1 MTQPDLEVA
10 VNRVLRHR
18 LDRAGFTV
26 TDASAEHVVFER
38 GRNALRLDYNI
49 EDLPRPWLSVRIGRS
64 IAPGALPAF
73 VALWRVFP
81 NDFELKNPQRLLFVT
96 QEQLEERL
104 VYFRDTWVSTYVVP
118 ALTSETMLP
127 DALLVQEREL
137 MAEHEAMKRE
147 QQLKTARSLFEDKDY
162 RGVIDAYVVAGLDDL
177 AAADRRRLATSRR
190 RLGD

>member
-26 TDASAEHVVFER
+26 TDARAEHVVFER
-38 GRNALRLDYNI
+38 GRNALSLDYNI

-64 IAPGALPAF
+64 VAPGALPAF

-81 NDFELKNPQRLLFVT
+81 NDFELQSPQRLLFVT

-104 VYFRDTWVSTYVVP
+104 VYVRDTWVSTYVVP

-137 MAEHEAMKRE
+137 MAEHEG
-147 QQLKTARSLFEDKDY
+147 SLT
-162 RGVIDAYVVAGLDDL
+162 RVSGHL
-177 AAADRRRLATSRR
+177 
-190 RLGD
+190 